1 MSRLIRSAALA
12 CAALAVFAA
21 APRVHAQGGFG
32 AFTRILRPYHHTT
45 LAGLTEVEAAL
56 KLTDEQKTK
65 RDELYDKLM
74 EERGTLFQGFQDD
87 PEGTRVAMNKLHDD
101 VAKELND
108 ALDETQRKRLAEIFV
123 QTNGGTALF
132 DGIVAGELKL
142 TDEQKTKLN
151 DLRNDSFGSFQDY
164 DWQNMDEEEADKAV
178 TEVLAKQDTDYLGTL
193 TDEQKAAFEK
203 LKGEKLEVDLKKL
216 PSPFGG

>member
-1 MSRLIRSAALA
+1 
-12 CAALAVFAA
+12 
-21 APRVHAQGGFG
+21 
-32 AFTRILRPYHHTT
+32 
-45 LAGLTEVEAAL
+45 
-56 KLTDEQKTK
+56 
-65 RDELYDKLM
+65 
-74 EERGTLFQGFQDD
+74 
-87 PEGTRVAMNKLHDD
+87 MNKLHDD